1 MDATRKHITF
11 RHALLLSVSTLLLAA
26 GGCQQQKKRMPFGP
40 FDIRNDDKHTST
52 MLTTTVLVP
61 GIIHET
67 RQNDILHRADS
78 SGREFHMLIGPYPR
92 LGEPA
97 RIVAR
102 NESVETVTVTGFAAA
117 IGSQP
122 IVVINWVKTYSSHT
136 HYFAW
141 AAPDNT
147 VYVFAEET
155 APAAPVM
162 IEPEPGAT
170 FPRTEITSGQY
181 AKIVNGATITVH
193 NYFEGGDRG
202 VLSRSLPA
210 DLVEFVTYV
219 RSREVAAGLVTQSYA
234 FRGRYADGIPDLAPI
249 ARPELRAAPT
259 ALKGTEPTAPS
270 R

>member
-1 MDATRKHITF
+1 MDAVRKQTTLKCAFILSMGVV
-11 RHALLLSVSTLLLAA
+11 LLVS
-26 GGCQQQKKRMPFGP
+26 GGCQQPKKRMPFGP

-61 GIIHET
+61 GVIHET

-102 NESVETVTVTGFAAA
+102 NETVETVTLQGFAAA
-117 IGSQP
+117 IGQQP
-122 IVVINWVKTYSSHT
+122 IVVINWVRTYSTHT

-155 APAAPVM
+155 ETDAPVV
-162 IEPEPGAT
+162 ITPEPGAT

-181 AKIVNGATITVH
+181 ARIVDGTTLTVH
-193 NYFEGGDRG
+193 SYFDRGDRST
-202 VLSRSLPA
+202 LSRGVPA
-210 DLVEFVTYV
+210 DIVEFITYV
-219 RSREVAAGLVTQSYA
+219 RSREVAAGLVTQNYA
-234 FRGRYADGIPDLAPI
+234 FRGRYVDGIPDLPPI
-249 ARPELRAAPT
+249 PIPGFGRLPAR
-259 ALKGTEPTAPS
+259 
-270 R
+270 